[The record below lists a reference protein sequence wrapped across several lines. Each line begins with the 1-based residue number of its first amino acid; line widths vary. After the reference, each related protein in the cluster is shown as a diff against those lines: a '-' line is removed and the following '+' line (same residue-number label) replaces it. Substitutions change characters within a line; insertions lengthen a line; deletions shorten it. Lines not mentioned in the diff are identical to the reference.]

1 MPLMTLRGK
10 LGTLHLASRQPGAFT
25 GLDRELIEQVAMH
38 VALAVDYACTS
49 KEIESLK
56 GRLAERTLIVRN
68 TAERTLIVGNT
79 EVNRPEEF
87 GSHAEL
93 QRVGAPS
100 AQRTLAMVERDYI
113 LQVLRSTRGKVSGIH
128 GAAAK
133 LGMKR
138 TTLQSRMQKL
148 KIQRS
153 EYLSDKS
160 DSPKRRAS

>member
-1 MPLMTLRGK
+1 MPLVTLRGK
-10 LGTLHLASRQPGAFT
+10 FGALHLASRQPSAFT

-56 GRLAERTLIVRN
+56 DRLTERKLV
-68 TAERTLIVGNT
+68 VGNI

-100 AQRTLAMVERDYI
+100 GQRTLAMVERDYI
-113 LQVLRSTRGKVSGIH
+113 LQVLRSTSGKVSGIH

-153 EYLSDKS
+153 EYLSDLS